1 MKKLCRSIRIRNIRK
16 VSKIVRLG
24 FWILKVGLGPRGIL
38 VCFWALFIRGILC
51 RWDLPLIWIRV
62 ILDSIWALL
71 WIRLLFLILCWILIL
86 AFFWKEKKLWI
97 GRRLLKIILD
107 CGFGLICLVVFLI
120 LGLLQQL
127 LIWAYRHSIQMSPV
141 IISLV
146 RYLMILPL
154 ILLV

>member
-1 MKKLCRSIRIRNIRK
+1 
-16 VSKIVRLG
+16 
-24 FWILKVGLGPRGIL
+24 
-38 VCFWALFIRGILC
+38 
-51 RWDLPLIWIRV
+51 
-62 ILDSIWALL
+62 
-71 WIRLLFLILCWILIL
+71 
-86 AFFWKEKKLWI
+86 
-97 GRRLLKIILD
+97 
-107 CGFGLICLVVFLI
+107 LICLVVFLI